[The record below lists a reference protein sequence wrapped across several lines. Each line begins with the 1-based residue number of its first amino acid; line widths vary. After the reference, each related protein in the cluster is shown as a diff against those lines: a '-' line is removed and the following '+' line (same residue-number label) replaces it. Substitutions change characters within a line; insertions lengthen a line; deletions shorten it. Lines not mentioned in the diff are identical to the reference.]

1 MGVRPFSRFSR
12 RGPPTS
18 STSFVEPSA
27 VRTKI
32 DHPVNL
38 SIHKDFTD
46 KSFVL
51 KDLPNH
57 HR

>member
-1 MGVRPFSRFSR
+1 MWVRPFSRFFEK
-12 RGPPTS
+12 G
-18 STSFVEPSA
+18 A
-27 VRTKI
+27 RTKI

-38 SIHKDFTD
+38 LICKDFTD

-51 KDLPNH
+51 KDLANH